1 MEKQNI
7 NIIGHKILYDI
18 LDEIKNY
25 LSFRI
30 INFIN
35 EEEYLNSTM
44 ANKENIKNSLYIVK
58 KLSANFFNK
67 ISINKNQI
75 FTISHEKIEIFKLIE
90 KINIQLIR
98 KKYLNQSKVSFGD
111 YILDVNSRE
120 ISKDNVKLK
129 LTEKEID
136 TIIFL
141 GEKKTPQSIKDLL
154 HNVWGYVAE
163 IESHTVETHIY
174 RLRKKIFSKFRDENF
189 IKSHDKGYQIQ

>member
-44 ANKENIKNSLYIVK
+44 ANNENIKNSLYIVK

-75 FTISHEKIEIFKLIE
+75 LTISDEKIEIFKLIE

-98 KKYLNQSKVSFGD
+98 KKYLTQSNVSFGD

-189 IKSHDKGYQIQ
+189 IKSHDKGYQI

>member
-75 FTISHEKIEIFKLIE
+75 FTISDEKIEIFKLIE